1 MEIKMDENTICTYY
15 VLYRKKKKEN
25 AVYTIKT
32 CLSECK
38 FQTHYKCTDE

>member
-1 MEIKMDENTICTYY
+1 MYY
-15 VLYRKKKKEN
+15 IEKKEEN

-38 FQTHYKCTDE
+38 FQTRYNCTDE

>member
-1 MEIKMDENTICTYY
+1 MKIQSAYNMYY
-15 VLYRKKKKEN
+15 VEKKEEN